1 MQPTIRLFDADVNL
15 RAFTARVLSC
25 ETAKDGF
32 DVVLDRTAFFPEG
45 GGQMGDRGTL
55 GGAAVRDT
63 HEKDGVIL
71 HRADRALPV
80 GAEVSG
86 EIDALHRLDMM
97 QQHTGEHILS
107 GLICRTFHCDNVGF
121 HIGTDAVTIDFNTVL
136 TPEDVARVERA
147 ANEAVWRDQPVIT
160 QIPDPQTLAAMTYRS
175 KKELT
180 GEVRIVTI
188 EGVDCC
194 ACCGTHCP
202 TTGRVGQI
210 RVLSCIHYK
219 GGVRLTIVCGMR
231 ALAAADATLAENR
244 AVSQALSA
252 KQGELAQAVE
262 RLLRDRDE
270 QKLRADRLADRAFA
284 LAAASEQGAVRVVA
298 AEGLAPAQ
306 LRKAAG
312 RLAEGAKLALVLLPR
327 EDGWSFALSGSMDVR
342 PAAQALCAAF
352 GGKGGGP
359 ADMAQG
365 VLAGGEPEA
374 LRAVLVR
381 CAGES
386 AP

>member
-1 MQPTIRLFDADVNL
+1 M
-15 RAFTARVLSC
+15 
-25 ETAKDGF
+25 
-32 DVVLDRTAFFPEG
+32 
-45 GGQMGDRGTL
+45 
-55 GGAAVRDT
+55 
-63 HEKDGVIL
+63 
-71 HRADRALPV
+71 
-80 GAEVSG
+80 
-86 EIDALHRLDMM
+86 
-97 QQHTGEHILS
+97 
-107 GLICRTFHCDNVGF
+107 
-121 HIGTDAVTIDFNTVL
+121 
-136 TPEDVARVERA
+136 
-147 ANEAVWRDQPVIT
+147 
-160 QIPDPQTLAAMTYRS
+160 
-175 KKELT
+175 
-180 GEVRIVTI
+180 
-188 EGVDCC
+188 
-194 ACCGTHCP
+194 
-202 TTGRVGQI
+202 
-210 RVLSCIHYK
+210 
-219 GGVRLTIVCGMR
+219 RLTIVCGMR